1 MEGKEADNGTFLNKK
16 TMQILQEIYET
27 WQSKSIAF
35 IFYFAKLHFSVSTKS
50 AK

>member
-16 TMQILQEIYET
+16 TMHILQESYET
-27 WQSKSIAF
+27 WQSKSITI